1 MVYRHYPKGQHFSAE
16 KCTQNCMIF
25 MLKGE
30 LLVNSDEYPGTTLQS
45 RQLILQAIGSKVEL
59 LALTEVEY
67 IVYWFTELPL
77 ICEERYKEI
86 LKRSEAPLTYT
97 PLTAISMLEGLLKS
111 LACYLNEQPYACS
124 KYIEMKCQELV
135 YILTCYYPLH
145 QISTFFYPSDLYGK
159 LPIFRHAEL
168 RQGEE
173 CGRVCPPRGYTTT
186 TFRRLFKNMY
196 GVPVYEW
203 ILDKKREG
211 ILNDLQYTKQRI
223 SVISARYGF
232 DSLSHFAHFCKDS
245 FGDTPR
251 ALRKRS
257 ANGEKISIICKEQG
271 KDQEDE

>member
-1 MVYRHYPKGQHFSAE
+1 MPGIGIHIDMLLSA
-16 KCTQNCMIF
+16 
-25 MLKGE
+25 
-30 LLVNSDEYPGTTLQS
+30 
-45 RQLILQAIGSKVEL
+45 
-59 LALTEVEY
+59 
-67 IVYWFTELPL
+67 
-77 ICEERYKEI
+77 
-86 LKRSEAPLTYT
+86 T
-97 PLTAISMLEGLLKS
+97 P
-111 LACYLNEQPYACS
+111 NQ
-124 KYIEMKCQELV
+124 
-135 YILTCYYPLH
+135 YILLPH
-145 QISTFFYPSDLYGK
+145 QHLYGK

-173 CGRVCPPRGYTTT
+173 CGYTTT